1 MTWSYIKAWKERIH
15 ERMFCQEACIE
26 APAEVATAE
35 THHLLLPEHDAY
47 QEAAT
52 QQLHDQSFDVE
63 LCCISIAK
71 YHEATKQAERLP
83 VLQSERIR
91 PTFPLSFAKTATR

>member
-52 QQLHDQSFDVE
+52 
-63 LCCISIAK
+63 
-71 YHEATKQAERLP
+71 
-83 VLQSERIR
+83 
-91 PTFPLSFAKTATR
+91 